1 MLANFLCVTLRGDI
15 PSRDSLAL
23 VMDRPNI
30 FHKFLLILFLA
41 TILAVVILSSAI
53 SYLLR
58 KSLVEEEAND
68 TASLIRALSHTD
80 LSADIFARAVG
91 EKGSVVFA
99 QFAERLTSMPDV
111 IRVKIY
117 DRMGTLVWSDE
128 ERLVGKNFEGNSELK
143 KALGGKVQVAMGLV
157 KNEHIY
163 ERDRYNER
171 RLLEIYVPLLSL
183 GSNEVYG
190 VLEIYRHPVYHF
202 ALIDRMRG
210 AVWVLSVTLGV
221 FLFASCSWLF
231 WDALKRQEKSDKE
244 RGLMQAELIHAEKLA
259 SVGEMLAGL
268 AHEINNPLSIIMG
281 KVRLILKDLQGLNP
295 GTELVQDL
303 LVIDRNIS
311 RMGGI
316 VRSLLTFA
324 RKSNSEPAPL
334 NLNTVISESLTL
346 VEKPFAKMN
355 IFFEQ
360 ALEPSLPQ
368 TWGDSN
374 QLQQVFL
381 NLWSNARD
389 AMRQGGKI
397 SVRTFS
403 VNHEGLWVCAEV
415 RDSGQGIPPEI
426 VGRIFDPFFTT
437 KGTREGAGLGLAV
450 SYGIVKTHGGSIQ
463 VESQPGQG
471 ATFTLKFPARVS
483 F

>member
-1 MLANFLCVTLRGDI
+1 MG
-15 PSRDSLAL
+15 
-23 VMDRPNI
+23 RPNI
-30 FHKFLLILFLA
+30 FHKFLLVLSLT
-41 TILAVVILSSAI
+41 TILTVLTLGSTI

-58 KSLVEEEAND
+58 KNLVEEEGRA
-68 TASLIRALSHTD
+68 TASLITTLSQAG
-80 LSADIFARAVG
+80 LSQGTFGYAVKDQDRSTFLRFA
-91 EKGSVVFA
+91 S
-99 QFAERLTSMPDV
+99 QLTSLPDI

-117 DRMGTLVWSDE
+117 NRGGDLVWSDE
-128 ERLVGKNFEGNSELK
+128 ERLIGKNFEGNRELK
-143 KALGGKVQVAMGLV
+143 EALRGKVQVAMGLL
-157 KNEHIY
+157 KSEHLY
-163 ERDRYNER
+163 ERDRYNEK
-171 RLLEIYVPLLSL
+171 RLLEVYVPLLTP
-183 GSNEVYG
+183 GSDEVYG
-190 VLEIYRHPVYHF
+190 VLEIYKHPVSHF
-202 ALIDRMRG
+202 ALMDRMRI
-210 AVWVLSVTLGV
+210 AVWVLSLTLGIL
-221 FLFASCSWLF
+221 LFASCSWLF
-231 WDALKRQEKSDKE
+231 WNALKEQEKLDKE
-244 RGLMQAELIHAEKLA
+244 RSLMQRELIHAEKLA
-259 SVGEMLAGL
+259 TIGEMLAGF
-268 AHEINNPLSIIMG
+268 AHEINNPLSIMMS
-281 KVRLILKDLQGLNP
+281 KVRLILKELQGVNP
-295 GTELVQDL
+295 KTELVEDL

-360 ALEPSLPQ
+360 ALDPSLPQ

-389 AMRQGGKI
+389 AMQQGGKI

-403 VNHEGLWVCAEV
+403 VNHESLWVCAEV
-415 RDSGQGIPPEI
+415 CDSGQGIPPEI
-426 VGRIFDPFFTT
+426 IGRIFDPFFTT

-471 ATFTLKFPARVS
+471 ATFTLKFPARG
-483 F
+483 